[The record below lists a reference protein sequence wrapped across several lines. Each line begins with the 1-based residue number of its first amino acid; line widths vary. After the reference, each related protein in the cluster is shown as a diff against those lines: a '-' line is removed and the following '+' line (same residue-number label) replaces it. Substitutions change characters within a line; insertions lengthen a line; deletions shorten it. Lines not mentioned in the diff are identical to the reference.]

1 MQQFASRDLMV
12 ATLPDGSEEWGA
24 EACDDCSNCTNDTST
39 QKPRPKPKPNW
50 KAEADDLTALRE
62 QLKSA
67 RG

>member
-12 ATLPDGSEEWGA
+12 ATLPDASEEWGA

-39 QKPRPKPKPNW
+39 QRPRPKPKPR
-50 KAEADDLTALRE
+50 ADADDLTALRE